1 MSLLDMAMIFVGGFA
16 SVFTLGFQ
24 SRAVNG
30 GNYKL
35 AAAMSFTIAMF
46 QAHLWKL
53 IVEGEQGI
61 GPSVIYGLSGM
72 CAITSAM
79 WVHQKFFH
87 KPADEDAKSELETKP
102 G

>member
-1 MSLLDMAMIFVGGFA
+1 MSPVDTAMIFVGGFA

-35 AAAMSFTIAMF
+35 AAVMSFTIAMF

-53 IVEGEQGI
+53 IVEGEQGLM
-61 GPSVIYGLSGM
+61 PSLIYGLSGM

-87 KPADEDAKSELETKP
+87 KTKGEDEKAEAETTVR
-102 G
+102 

>member
-1 MSLLDMAMIFVGGFA
+1 MNLLDGAMIFVGGFA

-35 AAAMSFTIAMF
+35 AAIMSFTIAMF

-53 IVEGEQGI
+53 IVDGEQGV
-61 GPSVIYGLSGM
+61 GPSLVYGLSGM
-72 CAITSAM
+72 LAITSAM

-87 KPADEDAKSELETKP
+87 KPPEEPTNAEVKT
-102 G
+102 

>member
-1 MSLLDMAMIFVGGFA
+1 M
-16 SVFTLGFQ
+16 FTLGFQ

-53 IVEGEQGI
+53 IVDGEQGLA
-61 GPSVIYGLSGM
+61 PSLVYGLSGM

-79 WVHQKFFH
+79 WVHQRFFQ
-87 KPADEDAKSELETKP
+87 KPKAEEGKAEPETSVR
-102 G
+102 